1 MQKPGIITN
10 FVELYSN
17 DMKYDL
23 TFNVISNE
31 RPAAGFALLRLQ
43 RADGEALPPMHPGQF
58 VEVEVPHSKH
68 TFLRRPISVNF
79 VEPDGMTLWLL
90 VREAGEGTA
99 ALCALEPG
107 SSLRLM
113 LPLGNGFGVDASRR
127 TLLVGGGVGV
137 APLLY
142 LARLMSEAGNR
153 PTVLLGARSAEML
166 LQTGEFEKYADVLT
180 ATDDGSAGH
189 HGVVTTHPA
198 MVSGEFDR
206 ICCCGPAPMMK
217 AVAAVARQRGIDCEV
232 SLENMMACGLG
243 ACLCCVE
250 NTVKGHVCVCTEGP
264 VFNINQLNWQ

>member
-1 MQKPGIITN
+1 M
-10 FVELYSN
+10 
-17 DMKYDL
+17 
-23 TFNVISNE
+23 
-31 RPAAGFALLRLQ
+31 
-43 RADGEALPPMHPGQF
+43 
-58 VEVEVPHSKH
+58 
-68 TFLRRPISVNF
+68 
-79 VEPDGMTLWLL
+79 
-90 VREAGEGTA
+90 
-99 ALCALEPG
+99 
-107 SSLRLM
+107 
-113 LPLGNGFGVDASRR
+113 
-127 TLLVGGGVGV
+127 

-142 LARLMSEAGNR
+142 LARLMSEDGNR

-166 LQTGEFEKYADVLT
+166 LQTCEFEKYADVLT

-198 MVSGEFDR
+198 MVSGEFDH